1 MLSSPNR
8 LKKEKD
14 FASVL
19 KYGRSFFG
27 SHLKIK
33 IRPNNLSVSRFG
45 FILGLKLSKKA
56 TVRNRL
62 RRQLS
67 EIVRLEIKEEKIR
80 PGFDGVFFMQPEILK
95 LNYQELEKETVSLLI
110 KANLKLNI

>member
-1 MLSSPNR
+1 MLLSPNR
-8 LKKEKD
+8 LKEEKD

-27 SHLKIK
+27 SSLKIK
-33 IRPNNLSVSRFG
+33 IRPNNLAVSRFG
-45 FILGLKLSKKA
+45 FIIGLKLSKKA

-67 EIVRLEIKEEKIR
+67 EIIRLEIKEKKIK
-80 PGFDGVFFMQPEILK
+80 PGFDGVFFVRPEILK
-95 LNYQELEKETVSLLI
+95 MDFQELKKEMVNLLI
-110 KANLKLNI
+110 KASLRI